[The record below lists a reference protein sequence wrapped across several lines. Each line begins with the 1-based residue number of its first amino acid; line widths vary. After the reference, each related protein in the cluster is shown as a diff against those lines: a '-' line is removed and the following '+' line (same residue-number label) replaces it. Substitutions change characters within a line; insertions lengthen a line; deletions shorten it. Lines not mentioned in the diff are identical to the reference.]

1 MNVFYWPWIRTVVLC
16 SVPLIFL
23 FYHKVFSSFNKI
35 KDNSDLFY
43 EELGERLFESDAILN
58 LTILSNFASIIEDR
72 GEDRSYHKGELYYLN
87 LKGDTIRRKVKLKTR
102 GNFRRDPT
110 NCKYPPIMVK
120 FGKLNTADSIFAD
133 QSKLKL
139 VTQCQLENYVLL
151 EYLAYKV
158 YGLLT
163 SYSFRV
169 RLAHITY
176 MDMDTKETYFTRH
189 VFFIENELD
198 MAARVQAEIYKSNV
212 V

>member
-1 MNVFYWPWIRTVVLC
+1 MNVFYWPRIRTVVL
-16 SVPLIFL
+16 SSILLTFL

-35 KDNSDLFY
+35 RDNSDPFNK
-43 EELGERLFESDAILN
+43 ELDERLFESDAIVN
-58 LTILSNFASIIEDR
+58 LTILSNFASIMEDR

-87 LKGDTIRRKVKLKTR
+87 LEGDTIRRKLKLKTR
-102 GNFRRDPT
+102 GNFRLDPT

-163 SYSFRV
+163 SNSYRV
-169 RLAHITY
+169 RLAHIT
-176 MDMDTKETYFTRH
+176 
-189 VFFIENELD
+189 
-198 MAARVQAEIYKSNV
+198 
-212 V
+212 